1 MRPAWAGAPAAS
13 SAAGEFSIPAQP
25 DCPWHSGLL
34 QTRRQAGRK
43 GKAPTQF
50 HHPEER
56 AAEDSSLDMFPP
68 PQTKP
73 PQPAQ
78 LV

>member
-34 QTRRQAGRK
+34 QTRRRA